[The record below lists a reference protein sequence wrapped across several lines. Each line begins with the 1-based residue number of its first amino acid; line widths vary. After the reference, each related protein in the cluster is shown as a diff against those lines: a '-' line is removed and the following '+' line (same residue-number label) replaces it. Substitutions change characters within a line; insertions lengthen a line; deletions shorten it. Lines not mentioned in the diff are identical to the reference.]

1 VGADDP
7 PVIVECSM
15 LHTGEK
21 MSKTQFR
28 VGFMGRPMHASFQGT
43 AAKHPAL
50 EVVTCDITRPE
61 EEIAAMLGGCYG
73 YYCRASRDELP
84 RPWHVT
90 PDFLG
95 RFPKLLMIASY
106 GAGYDTIDVDACTA
120 AGVLVVNQ
128 AGGNAEGVAEHALG
142 MMLGLLKR
150 IPEAHAILRA
160 GALKQREAL
169 MGRELVNRTVGI
181 VGLGHVGTRTA
192 ELAKA
197 FGCRVL
203 AVDPYLDSATC
214 AERHAQKTDFA
225 TVLKESDIVTVHC
238 PLTRE
243 TRGMFGAAQYAMMK
257 QGALFISTARGSIHD
272 EDDLHAA
279 LVSGHLAGAGLDVWE
294 KEPPG
299 PAHPLLSHPAVMAS
313 PHIAGVTHES
323 RERVATMAAEAFAI
337 AASGKLP
344 PRLLNPAAV
353 DRFKARWSEAFGRK
367 WPG

>member
-1 VGADDP
+1 MTSA
-7 PVIVECSM
+7 
-15 LHTGEK
+15 H
-21 MSKTQFR
+21 FR
-28 VGFMGRPMHASFQGT
+28 IGFMGRPMHQSFQDT
-43 AAKHPAL
+43 AAKYPAL
-50 EVVTCDITRPE
+50 EVVTMPIEEPE
-61 EEIAAMLGGCYG
+61 AKIDAMLEGCHG
-73 YYCRASRDELP
+73 YYARASRDELP

-95 RFPKLLMIASY
+95 RFPKCLMVASY

-120 AGVLVVNQ
+120 AGVIVVNQ

-142 MMLGLLKR
+142 MMLSLLKR
-150 IPEAHAILRA
+150 IPEAHAMLRA

-192 ELAKA
+192 QLAKA

-203 AVDPYLDSATC
+203 AVDPYLDTATC
-214 AERHAQKTDFA
+214 AERNAEKADFE
-225 TVLKESDIVTVHC
+225 TVLRESDIVTVHC
-238 PLTRE
+238 PLTKE
-243 TRGMFGAAQYAMMK
+243 TRGLFSAAQYAMMK
-257 QGALFISTARGSIHD
+257 KGAIFISTARGSIHD
-272 EDDLHAA
+272 EDALHAA
-279 LVSGHLAGAGLDVWE
+279 LASGHLAGAGLDVWE

-323 RERVATMAAEAFAI
+323 RERVARMAAEAFAI

-344 PRLLNPAAV
+344 PRLLNPQAV
-353 DRFKARWSEAFGRK
+353 NRFKTRWSEAFGK
-367 WPG
+367 NWPG

>member
-1 VGADDP
+1 
-7 PVIVECSM
+7 
-15 LHTGEK
+15 
-21 MSKTQFR
+21 MSDKKFR
-28 VGFMGRPMHASFQGT
+28 VGFMGRPMHASFQDT
-43 AAKHPAL
+43 AAKFPAL
-50 EVVTCDITRPE
+50 DVVTCDITQQE
-61 EEIAAMLGGCYG
+61 NEIVDMLAQCHG

-90 PDFLG
+90 ADFLG
-95 RFPKLLMIASY
+95 RFPKLLMVASY

-142 MMLGLLKR
+142 MMLSLLKR
-150 IPEAHAILRA
+150 IPEAHALLRA

-169 MGRELVNRTVGI
+169 MGRELVNRTVGV

-192 ELAKA
+192 QLAKA

-203 AVDPYLDSATC
+203 AFDPYLDAATC
-214 AERHAQKTDFA
+214 KARHAEKVDFE
-225 TVLKESDIVTVHC
+225 TLLKQSDIVSVHC

-257 QGALFISTARGSIHD
+257 KGALFISTARGSIHD
-272 EDDLHAA
+272 ENALHKS
-279 LVSGHLAGAGLDVWE
+279 LECGHIAGAGLDVWE

-299 PAHPLLSHPAVMAS
+299 REHPLLSHPAVMAS

-323 RERVATMAAEAFAI
+323 RERVATMAAEAFGVV
-337 AASGKLP
+337 ASGKLP
-344 PRLLNPAAV
+344 PRVLNADAAG
-353 DRFKARWSEAFGRK
+353 RFTGRWSSAFGLK
-367 WPG
+367 WTG

>member
-1 VGADDP
+1 
-7 PVIVECSM
+7 
-15 LHTGEK
+15 
-21 MSKTQFR
+21 MSSTRFR
-28 VGFMGRPMHASFQGT
+28 IGFMGRPMHQSFHDT
-43 AAKHPAL
+43 AAKYPLL
-50 EVVTCDITRPE
+50 EVVTCDITQPE
-61 EEIAAMLGGCYG
+61 NEIAAMLSDCHG
-73 YYCRASRDELP
+73 YYARASRDELP

-95 RFPKLLMIASY
+95 RFPKLLMVASY

-120 AGVLVVNQ
+120 AGVIVVNQ

-142 MMLGLLKR
+142 MMLSLLKR
-150 IPEAHAILRA
+150 IPEAHAVLRA

-192 ELAKA
+192 QLAKA
-197 FGCRVL
+197 FGCHVL
-203 AVDPYLDSATC
+203 AVDPYLDRATC
-214 AERHAQKTDFA
+214 AERNADKTEFDTLLREA
-225 TVLKESDIVTVHC
+225 DIVTVHC
-238 PLTRE
+238 PLTKE
-243 TRGMFGAAQYAMMK
+243 TRGLFGAAQYAMMK
-257 QGALFISTARGSIHD
+257 QGAIFISTARGSIHD
-272 EDDLHAA
+272 EDALHAA
-279 LVSGHLAGAGLDVWE
+279 LASGHLAGAGLDVWE

-353 DRFKARWSEAFGRK
+353 DRYRTRWSEAFGRQ
-367 WPG
+367 

>member
-1 VGADDP
+1 
-7 PVIVECSM
+7 
-15 LHTGEK
+15 
-21 MSKTQFR
+21 MSNSKFR
-28 VGFMGRPMHASFQGT
+28 VGFMGRAMHQSFHDT
-43 AAKHPAL
+43 AAKDPRL
-50 EVVTCDITRPE
+50 EVVTCDITRTE
-61 EEIAAMLGGCYG
+61 NDIAAMLANCHG
-73 YYCRASRDELP
+73 YYARASRDELP

-95 RFPKLLMIASY
+95 RFQKLLMVASY

-120 AGVLVVNQ
+120 AGVIVVNQ

-142 MMLGLLKR
+142 MMLSLLKR

-192 ELAKA
+192 QLAKA

-203 AVDPYLDSATC
+203 AVDPYLDTVTC
-214 AERHAQKTDFA
+214 AERNAEKA
-225 TVLKESDIVTVHC
+225 ELETVLRESDIVTVHC
-238 PLTRE
+238 PLTKE
-243 TRGMFGAAQYAMMK
+243 TRGLFGAAQYAMMK
-257 QGALFISTARGSIHD
+257 KGAIFISTARGSIHD
-272 EDDLHAA
+272 EDALHAA
-279 LVSGHLAGAGLDVWE
+279 LSSGHLAGAGLDVWE

-299 PAHPLLSHPAVMAS
+299 PAHPLLSHPAMMAS

-323 RERVATMAAEAFAI
+323 RERVARMAAEAFAI

-344 PRLLNPAAV
+344 PRLLNPQAV
-353 DRFKARWSEAFGRK
+353 SRFKTRWSEAFGK
-367 WPG
+367 TWPG

>member
-1 VGADDP
+1 
-7 PVIVECSM
+7 
-15 LHTGEK
+15 
-21 MSKTQFR
+21 MSNGKFR
-28 VGFMGRPMHASFQGT
+28 VGFMGRPMHQAFQDT
-43 AAKHPAL
+43 AAKYPAL
-50 EVVTCDITRPE
+50 EVVTCDITCAE
-61 EEIAAMLGGCYG
+61 DEIAKMLGGCYG

-95 RFPKLLMIASY
+95 RFPKMLMVASY

-120 AGVLVVNQ
+120 AGVIVVNQ

-142 MMLGLLKR
+142 MMLSLLKR
-150 IPEAHAILRA
+150 IPEAHAVLRA
-160 GALKQREAL
+160 GTLGLRESL
-169 MGRELVNRTVGI
+169 MGRELVNRTVGV

-192 ELAKA
+192 HLAKA

-203 AVDPYLDSATC
+203 AVDPYLDTATC
-214 AERHAQKTDFA
+214 AERHAEKTDFA
-225 TVLKESDIVTVHC
+225 TVLRESDIVTVHC

-243 TRGMFGAAQYAMMK
+243 TRGMFGAAQYSAMRK
-257 QGALFISTARGSIHD
+257 GALFISTARGSIHD
-272 EDDLHAA
+272 EDALHAA
-279 LVSGHLAGAGLDVWE
+279 LVSGQLAGAGLDVWE
-294 KEPPG
+294 KEPPA

-344 PRLLNPAAV
+344 PRLLNPTAV
-353 DRFKARWSEAFGRK
+353 DRYTARWGEAFGRE